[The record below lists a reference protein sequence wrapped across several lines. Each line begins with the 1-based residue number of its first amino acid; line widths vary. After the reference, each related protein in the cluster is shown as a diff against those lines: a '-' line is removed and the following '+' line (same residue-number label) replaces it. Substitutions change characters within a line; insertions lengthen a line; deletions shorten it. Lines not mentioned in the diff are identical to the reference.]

1 MVQYWQREAILCG
14 GSAIIIWKPSAAR
27 SISWPSM
34 PVSPVPTGMA
44 PWAQEAAFSAVPVAD
59 PKYQMER
66 IPLKGEIPNP
76 ANPPSGC
83 YFHERCQYCIDKCV
97 KESPV
102 LKKMPDGR
110 LCACHRAEELSLR
123 GFSYEE

>member
-1 MVQYWQREAILCG
+1 MYLGKMVEFASTEDMFSKPMHPYTEALL
-14 GSAIIIWKPSAAR
+14 
-27 SISWPSM
+27 
-34 PVSPVPTGMA
+34 
-44 PWAQEAAFSAVPVAD
+44 SAVPVAD

-83 YFHERCQYCIDKCV
+83 YFHERCQYCIDKCKV
-97 KESPV
+97 ESPE